1 MISLFTVFTD
11 RSTLSSNKIIGFNR
25 WRKDLWKVSWT
36 RFLYVEDFFSI
47 LLTAS
52 NIGKYPKSCLASD
65 LLWRHVGILPIDNIS
80 DVVGFYPMYL

>member
-1 MISLFTVFTD
+1 MVSLFTK
-11 RSTLSSNKIIGFNR
+11 RSTPSSNKIIGSNR
-25 WRKDLWKVSWT
+25 WCKDLWKVSQT

-52 NIGKYPKSCLASD
+52 NIGKYPKSCLVCCDAT
-65 LLWRHVGILPIDNIS
+65 LKYYQLINIS